1 MVKLTIKATTHGG
14 VTPAM
19 QELAEKKFD
28 FLDGRVANDSDAR
41 LTVSQEGQNISVTVA
56 VITLDHHRISM
67 EHRGRDFY
75 TIIPQLASSL
85 KETISQYDDKRH
97 TSYQLAGD
105 EPEDADCSVPPDLD
119 DFRVV
124 IASEMNEGDA
134 IAEAEREGHRWYAFR
149 DIELVDT
156 PIAIVY
162 KRADNSWAT
171 AVIR

>member
-19 QELAEKKFD
+19 RELAEKKFS
-28 FLDGRVANDSDAR
+28 FLDGRVAEDSGAR
-41 LTVSQEGQNISVTVA
+41 LTVSPEGQCISVDVEVT
-56 VITLDHHRISM
+56 TLDHHRISM
-67 EHRGRDFY
+67 AHGGRDFY
-75 TIIPQLASSL
+75 TIIPQLAASL
-85 KETISQYDDKRH
+85 KETLNQYDDKRH
-97 TSYQLAGD
+97 TEYQRVGD
-105 EPEDADCSVPPDLD
+105 VPEEAECSGPSDLD
-119 DFRVV
+119 GFRVV
-124 IASEMNEGDA
+124 IASEMNEYDA

-162 KRADNSWAT
+162 QRADNSWAT